1 LTDRSSRVARA
12 LAVVAAL
19 SPIVVGFVWGARV
32 AGGSDSYCYLE
43 QVERW
48 AHGTML
54 APAVDLGSIAP
65 PWPDRWLPIA
75 PTGFV
80 PSPTVAGAI
89 APICPAGLALTMVP
103 VRLALGRE
111 AVYFV
116 VPLLGSLAV
125 AMTYRLARDL
135 AGSVAG
141 ALAAVWL
148 AASPIFLYQVVQ
160 PMSDVPAAAWW
171 ALALWLATRG
181 TGPAGLLA
189 GLATATAVLTRP
201 NLAVLGAVLMGGIL
215 LRPHAQDEAPR
226 LKVAIWFCIGA
237 LPGAVALA
245 LIQHA
250 LYGSPARSG
259 YGALSHLFSFSHV
272 PVNLVRYTRWIMETQ
287 TPLLLLA
294 VAAPFL
300 LVGRSG
306 QSRETPPRRAAWLAW
321 TRLVF
326 ATVVI
331 ASYLPYVPFEDW
343 TYVRFLLPAMPPL
356 LALTAS
362 TFVVLSA
369 KLRAPWH
376 TWVVV
381 VVGLAVTVFYVHTA
395 RNRHAFRVWAQES
408 KFRIA
413 AEHIGKQ
420 LPSRATVLTIW
431 HSGSVRYYGHRDTIV
446 WDAIPPDALDD
457 TVEWLRNEGRT
468 TFLLLEAWE
477 EPRFRERFEKADPLG
492 ALDWPPIAQFG
503 RDLRLYRVDDRAAY
517 FAGGRVNTE
526 SVRLPRPRT

>member
-1 LTDRSSRVARA
+1 
-12 LAVVAAL
+12 
-19 SPIVVGFVWGARV
+19 
-32 AGGSDSYCYLE
+32 
-43 QVERW
+43 
-48 AHGTML
+48 ML
-54 APAVDLGSIAP
+54 APAVELGRTAP

-80 PSPTVAGAI
+80 PSPTVPGAI
-89 APICPAGLALTMVP
+89 APICPAGLALAMVP

-125 AMTYRLARDL
+125 AMTYLLARDL
-135 AGSVAG
+135 AGSIAG
-141 ALAAVWL
+141 ALAALWL

-189 GLATATAVLTRP
+189 GFATAAAVLTRP
-201 NLAVLGAVLMGGIL
+201 NLAVLGAVLPGAIL
-215 LRPHAQDEAPR
+215 LRPHARGEAAR
-226 LKVAIWFCIGA
+226 LKVALWFCTGA

-250 LYGSPARSG
+250 LYGSPIRSG

-272 PVNLVRYTRWIMETQ
+272 PVNLVRYTRWMVETH
-287 TPLLLLA
+287 TPLVLLA
-294 VAAPFL
+294 TAAPFL
-300 LVGRSG
+300 CAVRSG
-306 QSRETPPRRAAWLAW
+306 QSRETSPPRAAWLAW
-321 TRLVF
+321 THLAF
-326 ATVVI
+326 AAVVM

-343 TYVRFLLPAMPPL
+343 TYVRFLLPAIPPWL
-356 LALTAS
+356 VLTAS
-362 TFVVLSA
+362 TLVVLSS
-369 KLRAPWH
+369 KLRTHWR
-376 TWVVV
+376 TWVIV

-395 RNRHAFRVWAQES
+395 WNRRAFRVWAQES

-413 AEHIGKQ
+413 AEYIGRK
-420 LPSRATVLTIW
+420 LAPRAAVLTVW
-431 HSGSVRYYGHRDTIV
+431 HSGSVRYYGHRPTIL

-457 TVEWLRNEGRT
+457 TVEWLRNERRAA
-468 TFLLLEAWE
+468 FLLLEAWE
-477 EPRFRERFEKADPLG
+477 EPRFRERFGKADRLG

-517 FAGGRVNTE
+517 FAGGPVNIE
-526 SVRLPRPRT
+526 NVPLPRPGR